1 MNTTGNRAQK
11 LQAGQWL
18 GIRLP
23 GVFNGANMAKINLG
37 GFTKTAG
44 LNLQDIAATKLHTIL
59 DYTNENFSE
68 TGIYLSDNSKN
79 YMKFSGTGLKYKY
92 VDGEVFG
99 ITAGTLTSF
108 SIVKNGVTIISES
121 GLSLSGKTLAAA
133 WDSGSTTKFLD
144 ALLAGSDTI
153 TGTNYADKFWGGN
166 GNDTLNGLS
175 GNDALS
181 GNAGNDK
188 LYGGAGDDNLS
199 GNEGNDTLNGE
210 GGNDKLSGGD
220 GADKLSG
227 GDGDDTLAGGSGND
241 LLAGGTGKDILSGES
256 GIDTFVF
263 KTKYGN
269 DTITDFDAIGSD
281 HDFIDLSGLASITG
295 FADLK
300 AHHMT
305 VVGSS
310 IVIDGGNGDKLILE
324 NVKLANLDAGDFLF

>member
-1 MNTTGNRAQK
+1 
-11 LQAGQWL
+11 
-18 GIRLP
+18 
-23 GVFNGANMAKINLG
+23 MAKINLS

-59 DYTNENFSE
+59 DYTNESFSA

-79 YMKFSGTGLKYKY
+79 YMKFSGTGLKYTY

-121 GLSLSGKTLAAA
+121 GLSLSGKALAAA

-144 ALLAGSDTI
+144 VLLAGSDTI
-153 TGTNYADKFWGGN
+153 TGTNYTDKFWGGN

-175 GNDALS
+175 GNDVLS

-188 LYGGAGDDNLS
+188 LYGGAGNDVLS
-199 GNEGNDTLNGE
+199 GNEGNDSLNGE
-210 GGNDKLSGGD
+210 SGNDKLSGGD
-220 GADKLSG
+220 GADKLTG
-227 GDGDDTLAGGSGND
+227 GAG
-241 LLAGGTGKDILSGES
+241 TDILSGQG

-263 KTKYGN
+263 KTKDAI
-269 DTITDFDAIGSD
+269 DTIRDFDAVGSD
-281 HDFIDLSGLASITG
+281 HDFIDLSGPASITG

-305 VVGSS
+305 TVGTSV
-310 IVIDGGNGDKLILE
+310 VIDGGNGDKLILE

>member
-1 MNTTGNRAQK
+1 
-11 LQAGQWL
+11 
-18 GIRLP
+18 
-23 GVFNGANMAKINLG
+23 MAKINLS
-37 GFTKTAG
+37 GFTKTVG

-59 DYTNENFSE
+59 DYTNENFSA

-79 YMKFSGTGLKYKY
+79 YMKFSGTGLKYTY

-121 GLSLSGKTLAAA
+121 GLSLSGKALAAA

-144 ALLAGSDTI
+144 VLLAGSDTI
-153 TGTNYADKFWGGN
+153 TGTNYTDKFWGGN

-188 LYGGAGDDNLS
+188 LYGGAGNDILS
-199 GNEGNDTLNGE
+199 GNEGNDSLNGE
-210 GGNDKLSGGD
+210 SGNDRLSGGD

-227 GDGDDTLAGGSGND
+227 GAG
-241 LLAGGTGKDILSGES
+241 TDILSGQG

-263 KTKYGN
+263 KTKDAI
-269 DTITDFDAIGSD
+269 DTIRDFDAVGSD

-305 VVGSS
+305 TVGTSV
-310 IVIDGGNGDKLILE
+310 VIDGGNGDKLILE
-324 NVKLANLDAGDFLF
+324 NVKLATLDAGDFLF

>member
-1 MNTTGNRAQK
+1 
-11 LQAGQWL
+11 
-18 GIRLP
+18 
-23 GVFNGANMAKINLG
+23 MAKINLS

-59 DYTNENFSE
+59 DYTNENFSA

-79 YMKFSGTGLKYKY
+79 YMKFSGTDLKYTY

-121 GLSLSGKTLAAA
+121 GLSLSGRALAAA

-144 ALLAGSDTI
+144 VLLAGSDTI
-153 TGTNYADKFWGGN
+153 TGTNYTDKFWGGN

-188 LYGGAGDDNLS
+188 LHGGAGNDVLS
-199 GNEGNDTLNGE
+199 GNEGNDSLNGE
-210 GGNDKLSGGD
+210 SGSDKLSGGD
-220 GADKLSG
+220 GADKLIG
-227 GDGDDTLAGGSGND
+227 GAG
-241 LLAGGTGKDILSGES
+241 TDILSGQG

-263 KTKYGN
+263 TAKYGI
-269 DTITDFDAIGSD
+269 DTIKDFDAIGSD

-305 VVGSS
+305 TVGTSV
-310 IVIDGGNGDKLILE
+310 VIDGGNGDKLILE

>member
-1 MNTTGNRAQK
+1 
-11 LQAGQWL
+11 
-18 GIRLP
+18 
-23 GVFNGANMAKINLG
+23 MAKINLS
-37 GFTKTAG
+37 GFTKTVG

-59 DYTNENFSE
+59 DYTNENFSA
-68 TGIYLSDNSKN
+68 TGIYLSDDSKN
-79 YMKFSGTGLKYKY
+79 YMKFSGTGLKYTY

-121 GLSLSGKTLAAA
+121 GLSLSGKALAAA

-144 ALLAGSDTI
+144 ILLAGSDII
-153 TGTNYADKFWGGN
+153 TGTNYADKFWGSA

-188 LYGGAGDDNLS
+188 LYGGAGNDILS
-199 GNEGNDTLNGE
+199 GNEGNDSLNGE
-210 GGNDKLSGGD
+210 SGNDRLSGGD

-227 GDGDDTLAGGSGND
+227 GAG
-241 LLAGGTGKDILSGES
+241 TDILSGQG

-263 KTKYGN
+263 KTKDAI
-269 DTITDFDAIGSD
+269 DTIRDFDAVGSD

-305 VVGSS
+305 TVGTSV
-310 IVIDGGNGDKLILE
+310 VIDGGNGDKLILE
-324 NVKLANLDAGDFLF
+324 NVKLATLDAGDFLF